1 MVWDDPDGNKKHG
14 EGGNSVDDEHKGE
27 AGQVEQHRV
36 EAGVDAA
43 REHRNGQAE
52 AATKGPGG
60 GRREGKRVEKELTWR
75 CLETSR
81 CL

>member
-27 AGQVEQHRV
+27 AGEVEQHRV

-43 REHRNGQAE
+43 REHRNGH
-52 AATKGPGG
+52 
-60 GRREGKRVEKELTWR
+60 
-75 CLETSR
+75 
-81 CL
+81 